1 MQKAAIALNRF
12 GLGARAADAPI
23 GDPQKWL
30 LDQLARFDPH
40 PPALAELPG
49 SDRLIV
55 MLREAREARQE
66 LKADAPTQ
74 GAAPSP
80 QAKPAP
86 MAGPFRELRE
96 AYVAA
101 VGARTSVAL
110 ASATPFVERLVHFW
124 SNHFAVSV
132 DKVAVIGL
140 AGAFE
145 FEAIRPHVLGRFRD
159 MLGAV
164 ERHPAML
171 LYLDQAESVGPDS
184 MLGLRAAQRGR
195 QRGLNENLAREIME
209 LHTLGVRS
217 GYSQAD
223 VTEFARALT
232 GWTVGG
238 LAKQPLLQGPGPK
251 FWFAGLLHQP
261 GSRTIMGKRYG
272 EAGEAQAQAVL
283 DDLAAH
289 PATARHVATKLAR
302 HFAADD
308 PPPALVARLEHE
320 YLRTGGDLPALYKV
334 LIEAPETWDGPR
346 KFRNPWDWSLAA
358 LRGAGATTLP
368 GATAAGAFTQ
378 LGQAV
383 WKPGSPAGYDDIA
396 ASWAGPDALYRR
408 VEVAQ
413 RIAQRAA
420 PGVDP
425 RQLANALF
433 PGSLSPTT
441 ATAIARAESGP
452 QALALLLAS
461 PELMWR

>member
-12 GLGARAADAPI
+12 GLGAKAGDAPI

-40 PPALAELPG
+40 PPAFAELPG
-49 SDRLIV
+49 SDRLIG

-66 LKADAPTQ
+66 LKADAQTP
-74 GAAPSP
+74 GVAPSP

-86 MAGPFRELRE
+86 MAGPFR
-96 AYVAA
+96 
-101 VGARTSVAL
+101 
-110 ASATPFVERLVHFW
+110 
-124 SNHFAVSV
+124 
-132 DKVAVIGL
+132 
-140 AGAFE
+140 E

-261 GSRTIMGKRYG
+261 GNRTIMGKRYG

-283 DDLAAH
+283 DDLAAD

-302 HFAADD
+302 HFAARLSAGGAL
-308 PPPALVARLEHE
+308 PATRSG
-320 YLRTGGDLPALYKV
+320 TGGGGGVIRMPGKV
-334 LIEAPETWDGPR
+334 
-346 KFRNPWDWSLAA
+346 
-358 LRGAGATTLP
+358 
-368 GATAAGAFTQ
+368 
-378 LGQAV
+378 
-383 WKPGSPAGYDDIA
+383 
-396 ASWAGPDALYRR
+396 
-408 VEVAQ
+408 
-413 RIAQRAA
+413 
-420 PGVDP
+420 
-425 RQLANALF
+425 
-433 PGSLSPTT
+433 
-441 ATAIARAESGP
+441 
-452 QALALLLAS
+452 
-461 PELMWR
+461 